1 MIDNN
6 INKWFHSIFYRERLV
21 KGRGIVEDWK
31 TRLQI
36 KYPSLQSNISRVNI
50 YHIVIKL
57 LIIYCDSPI
66 TDNHR
71 IFNRRIDDRSERK
84 SIMTFNLRHTT
95 CLRSIRLIMTYS
107 HAVTIGYICSYTMIC
122 IKRVMITQWFF
133 LYTFRSRIYKV
144 LTLSSSILLLLLLFQ
159 KKVVI
164 RFIRSLQFKII
175 YNWIIVRF
183 VGIIL

>member
-95 CLRSIRLIMTYS
+95 CLRSIRLIMTYMQLRL
-107 HAVTIGYICSYTMIC
+107 VI
-122 IKRVMITQWFF
+122 F
-133 LYTFRSRIYKV
+133 
-144 LTLSSSILLLLLLFQ
+144 
-159 KKVVI
+159 VVI
-164 RFIRSLQFKII
+164 QWYVSNALWLRNDFFYIHSEAEYIKFSRFLPVSCCCCCCFR
-175 YNWIIVRF
+175 RR
-183 VGIIL
+183 